1 MQVVEGEALEKMNV
15 EDVDR
20 RVSIRRLCTV
30 RSRRRKPPL
39 RHTTVISKPT
49 IDDSDGPEKDR
60 EVKLLYAELANARK
74 VGKDAHEAL
83 QEADDQDEGLRRYGP
98 P

>member
-1 MQVVEGEALEKMNV
+1 MKD
-15 EDVDR
+15 EDENR
-20 RVSIRRLCTV
+20 RVSTRRLCTV

-39 RHTTVISKPT
+39 RHATAVRKPT

-60 EVKLLYAELANARK
+60 EAKLLNAELTDARK
-74 VGKDAHEAL
+74 VRKDAQEDL
-83 QEADDQDEGLRRYGP
+83 QEADDEDKGLRRYGP